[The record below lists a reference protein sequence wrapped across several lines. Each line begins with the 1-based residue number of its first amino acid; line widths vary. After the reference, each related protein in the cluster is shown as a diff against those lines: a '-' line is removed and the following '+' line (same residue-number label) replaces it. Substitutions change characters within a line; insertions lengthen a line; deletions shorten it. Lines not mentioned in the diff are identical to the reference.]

1 MNEVNSGTLFEESIR
16 AFSNA
21 QVNTMWCDLK
31 LIADRWAKCSVCGKL
46 IPVSSPSAFPLEP
59 CDVNHKGV
67 GTDLKVMLIK
77 MGLTQHTWY
86 RIRRIITLGI
96 LSGRSCGCSRREKKL
111 NILFTKLRTFFKNCI
126 NRLRHG

>member
-21 QVNTMWCDLK
+21 RIRMTWCDLK
-31 LIADRWAKCSVCGKL
+31 PIADRWAQWGVCGKVVRSL
-46 IPVSSPSAFPLEP
+46 DPSFSYLEP

-77 MGLTQHTWY
+77 MGFTQHTWY